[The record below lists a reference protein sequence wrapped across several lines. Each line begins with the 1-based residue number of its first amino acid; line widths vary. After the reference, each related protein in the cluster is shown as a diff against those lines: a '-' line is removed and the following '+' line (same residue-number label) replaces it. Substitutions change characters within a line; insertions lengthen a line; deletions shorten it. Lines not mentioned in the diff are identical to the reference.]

1 MYSNGK
7 SEQIIGNALK
17 KFDIPRHKVVIMTK
31 CYQIVNEHDGTLPQ
45 PRELFYKS
53 KDYINQFG
61 VWLDLFCPVSVG
73 QSSLKYVQGCHD
85 RQSSLPLTPR

>member
-17 KFDIPRHKVVIMTK
+17 KFDIPRHKVIIMTK
-31 CYQIVNEHDGTLPQ
+31 CYQIVNEHDGTLAE

-61 VWLDLFCPVSVG
+61 ACLDLFCSAAFSR
-73 QSSLKYVQGCHD
+73 SSLECVQGYHD
-85 RQSSLPLTPR
+85 RQSSLPLTLP